1 MSGESDLTPTR
12 IAITPTLDMFKGDP
26 PLELAKQYAQLTSGD
41 NVSWTIDYRLLSKL
55 GQGGQG
61 DVFLADRI
69 GAYGSTFRLALK
81 FFRPD
86 GYPSTSLY
94 QQEMGRLART
104 SMEMARLQQDHLL
117 DVYNAI
123 DLDGIL
129 VLATEWVDG
138 YDLGQLLSPVTL
150 QRVKD
155 AVDRHRW
162 EYVNDVIVTQ
172 SESRLR
178 LKPGIA
184 IAILRECLAGL
195 AALHRQ
201 GIVHSDIKPGNLMI
215 KRTGN
220 CKIIDFGSAF
230 ELAERPYR
238 STWTPRYAA
247 VEVLKGAEPSPRSDL
262 ASLGYT
268 LYEMLIGEHPFQHAK
283 NANQLKIAK
292 RELHKR
298 LDQLLPQDVA
308 ANSTLLHLLSRLISP
323 DPADRFETA
332 EQADLDPRG
341 AAEFQREL
349 IRSHMASEYV
359 NDIRLLM
366 QELEEPPEDDVQPA
380 RRTG

>member
-1 MSGESDLTPTR
+1 MSGESELTPTR
-12 IAITPTLDMFKGDP
+12 LAITPTLDMFHGDP
-26 PLELAKQYAQLTSGD
+26 PRELCDHYEQLTGGES
-41 NVSWTIDYRLLSKL
+41 VAWTIDYRLLSKL

-61 DVFLADRI
+61 DVFLADRL
-69 GAYGSTFRLALK
+69 GAFGSTFRLALK

-86 GYPSTSLY
+86 GYPSVSLY
-94 QQEMGRLART
+94 HQEMGRVART
-104 SMEMARLQQDHLL
+104 SMEMARLQQDNLL

-123 DLDGIL
+123 SLKGIL

-138 YDLGQLLSPVTL
+138 YDLSRLLSPQTL

-155 AVDRHRW
+155 AVDRRRW
-162 EYVNDVIVTQ
+162 EYVNDVIVTA

-201 GIVHSDIKPGNLMI
+201 GIVHSDIKPGNVMV

-230 ELAERPYR
+230 ELVERPYR

-268 LYEMLIGEHPFQHAK
+268 LYEMLIGEHPFAEAK
-283 NANQLKIAK
+283 NANQLCIAK
-292 RELHKR
+292 RELYKR
-298 LDQLLPQDVA
+298 LDELLPEDVA
-308 ANSTLLHLLSRLISP
+308 ANSTLLNLLSCLIAP
-323 DPADRFETA
+323 DPADRFESA

-349 IRSHMASEYV
+349 IRSHLASEYA
-359 NDIRLLM
+359 NEIRLLM
-366 QELEEPPEDDVQPA
+366 EELDEPFDDGAQPA

>member
-1 MSGESDLTPTR
+1 MTGESELTPTR
-12 IAITPTLDMFKGDP
+12 VAITPTLDMFKGDP
-26 PLELAKQYAQLTSGD
+26 PVELSHQYERLTSGE

-94 QQEMGRLART
+94 HQEMGRLART

-123 DLDGIL
+123 NLNGIL

-138 YDLGQLLSPVTL
+138 YDLSRLLSPVTL

-155 AVDRHRW
+155 SVDRHRW

-230 ELAERPYR
+230 ELVERPYR

-268 LYEMLIGEHPFQHAK
+268 LYEMLIGEHPFQHAQDS
-283 NANQLKIAK
+283 NQLKIAK
-292 RELHKR
+292 RELYKH

-308 ANSTLLHLLSRLISP
+308 ANATLLHLLSKLIAP
-323 DPADRFETA
+323 DPADRFESA

-349 IRSHMASEYV
+349 IRSHLASEYV
-359 NDIRLLM
+359 NEIRLLM
-366 QELEEPPEDDVQPA
+366 QELDEPSDDEDQPA
-380 RRTG
+380 RRIG